1 MLNEIFLKN
10 VATYDD
16 SGTCLNN
23 LKEINFIY
31 GANGSGKTTVSNF
44 IHNPQDIKYQQC
56 SVKWKDG
63 LIVDTMVYNKT
74 FKETNFNSS
83 NHIKGVFTLGQATD
97 DDIKIIDKK
106 KEQLEIVK
114 VQGTGYK
121 KKLEELQGSPEKLGK
136 IQVLENE
143 FKEFCWA
150 KIYKLYEDAF
160 KEAFKGSLQKQTFR
174 DKILSEFVNNQVAI
188 LSIDELKEKSQTI
201 FGETPQILN
210 HISTISYEE
219 LNNIEIEDIWNKK
232 IIGKADVDI
241 AKLIQHLNINDWVNQ
256 GKDYLQDDNICP
268 FCQQETITD
277 DFKLQL
283 EKYFDTTYVDSINK
297 IKIYQQNYDLQ
308 STNIIEQLNYIERE
322 QKQNSNS
329 KLDIEK
335 FSIYIKTL
343 VSQIN
348 SNKEVLKSK
357 LKEPSRTL
365 ELTSTKEQFENIK
378 AVIDSANEEI
388 KKHNKIVENY
398 QIEKTNLICA
408 IWKFLVKSFEDEIKE
423 YTKKYKGLEKGID
436 SLTIQYNKKRQE
448 YRELSQEIKYLEKNV
463 TSVQPT
469 IDEINK
475 LLKYYGFLNFEIE
488 PSQTEA
494 NQYQIKRED
503 GTLAQETL
511 SEGEITFITFLYYY
525 QLTKGAVKEDE
536 VSKDRILIIDDPISS
551 LDSNILFV
559 VSTLLKKI
567 INDVRD
573 GIGNIKQVIILTHN
587 VYFHKEVS
595 FIDGRD
601 TGKRNDT
608 HFWILRKN
616 NKVSKFYP
624 YDTNPIKTSYE
635 LLWQE
640 LKDKEKSSNITLQ
653 NTMRRIIENYFKI
666 LGNFSDDKLIDN
678 FEEYEEQV
686 ICRSLISWINDGS
699 HSVSDDLYVES
710 QDDIIDK
717 YIDVFEKIFKFTNH
731 EGHYKM
737 MMGINE

>member
-1 MLNEIFLKN
+1 MINNIELKN
-10 VATYDD
+10 IATYDET
-16 SGTCLNN
+16 GTSLNN

-31 GANGSGKTTVSNF
+31 GANGSGKTTVSNLMN
-44 IHNPQDIKYQQC
+44 NPQDSKYQYC
-56 SVKWKDG
+56 NITWKDG
-63 LIVDTMVYNKT
+63 HIVDTMVYNKT

-83 NHIKGVFTLGQATD
+83 NNIKGVFTLGQATD
-97 DDIKIIDKK
+97 DDIKLINEK
-106 KEQLEIVK
+106 KEQLEGIK
-114 VQGTGYK
+114 EHGTGYK
-121 KKLEELQGSPEKLGK
+121 KKLEDLQGSSEKLGK
-136 IQVLENE
+136 IQDLENE
-143 FKEFCWA
+143 FKEFCWT
-150 KIYKLYEDAF
+150 KIYKLYEDTF
-160 KEAFKGSLQKQTFR
+160 KEAFKGSMQKQTFR
-174 DKILSEFVNNQVAI
+174 DKILSEFVNNQVVI

-201 FGETPQILN
+201 FGETPHHLDP
-210 HISTISYEE
+210 ISTILFTE
-219 LNNIEIEDIWNKK
+219 LNNIENEDIWNKK
-232 IIGKADVDI
+232 IIGKSDVEI
-241 AKLIQHLNINDWVNQ
+241 AKLIQYLNINDWVNQ
-256 GKDYLQDDNICP
+256 GKNYLQDDNVCP
-268 FCQQETITD
+268 FCQQETISI
-277 DFKLQL
+277 DFRQQL

-297 IKIYQQNYDLQ
+297 IKKYQQDYEFQ
-308 STNIIEQLNYIERE
+308 SANIIEQLNYIEQE
-322 QKQNSNS
+322 QKQHNSS
-329 KLDIEK
+329 KLNIEN

-343 VSQIN
+343 IIQIN
-348 SNKEVLKSK
+348 SNKEILQSK
-357 LKEPSRTL
+357 IKEPSRSL
-365 ELTSTKEQFENIK
+365 QLTSTIEQFENIK
-378 AVIDSANEEI
+378 TVIDSTNEEI
-388 KKHNKIVENY
+388 EKHNKIVENY
-398 QIEKTNLICA
+398 QTEKIDLISA
-408 IWKFLVKSFEDEIKE
+408 IWKFLVTSFEDEIKV
-423 YTKKYKGLEKGID
+423 YMKKHKGLEKGID
-436 SLTIQYNKKRQE
+436 SLIIQYDKKRRE
-448 YRELSQEIKYLEKNV
+448 YRELNYEIKELEKNV

-475 LLKYYGFLNFEIE
+475 LLKYYGFLNFEIM

-551 LDSNILFV
+551 LDSNIFFV

-573 GIGNIKQVIILTHN
+573 GVGNIKQVIILTHN

-608 HFWILRKN
+608 HFWILRKK

-640 LKDKEKSSNITLQ
+640 LKDKERSSNITLQ

-678 FEEYEEQV
+678 FEEYEAQV

-737 MMGINE
+737 MMGIDE